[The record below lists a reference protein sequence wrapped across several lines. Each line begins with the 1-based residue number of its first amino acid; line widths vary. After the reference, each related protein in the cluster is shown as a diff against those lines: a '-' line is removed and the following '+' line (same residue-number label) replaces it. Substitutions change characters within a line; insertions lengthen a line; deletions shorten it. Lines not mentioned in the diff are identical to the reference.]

1 MPHHRDVQRVQTF
14 TTSQAPP
21 RLLNHVRRLV
31 EDAFAGEFSDDDW
44 KHTLEGW
51 HVVVVESGTP
61 LAHAAVVGR
70 CLEVDGRPFHTGYVE
85 GVATAPAKHGQGFGS
100 LAMSEL
106 MQLLRAEFEFGALS
120 TGRHGFYE
128 RLGWERWRGPTFVR
142 HGPELVRTGDED
154 DGVMVLRFDRSLA
167 VDLSGSISCEAR
179 TGDDW

>member
-1 MPHHRDVQRVQTF
+1 MTG
-14 TTSQAPP
+14 
-21 RLLNHVRRLV
+21 N
-31 EDAFAGEFSDDDW
+31 
-44 KHTLEGW
+44 TLGGW

-70 CLEVDGRPFHTGYVE
+70 CLAVGGRPSRVRVRRLVH
-85 GVATAPAKHGQGFGS
+85 
-100 LAMSEL
+100 
-106 MQLLRAEFEFGALS
+106 
-120 TGRHGFYE
+120 GRHGFYE

-142 HGPELVRTGDED
+142 HGPELVRTEDED